1 MSDVTSRPW
10 FRWATGMRTACGLRV
25 YAISAGGIPL
35 GVRENDRR
43 ARPEVCALP
52 HDAQPAPDDP
62 ATLGCLTQRARE
74 MWGDPTISTVCRRR
88 LRIPDDPASGWDVGP
103 WSAVSTSYSV
113 TIEIATGPTE
123 FAALLAACDAA
134 PVNTTTTK
142 DSP

>member
-1 MSDVTSRPW
+1 MSDVTSRAW

-35 GVRENDRR
+35 GIRENDRR

-74 MWGDPTISTVCRRR
+74 LWGPRTHTIPT
-88 LRIPDDPASGWDVGP
+88 LDGWVVWAVVGRH
-103 WSAVSTSYSV
+103 WERVGEA
-113 TIEIATGPTE
+113 GTE
-123 FAALLAACDAA
+123 LAALLAACDAA
-134 PVNTTTTK
+134 PGGGA
-142 DSP
+142 